1 MKVFV
6 QRLFAIFALCFISVG
21 VANAIEWTDSDK
33 ALLKTL
39 LISEMPAL
47 PENPTSKYA
56 ANEKAAEFG
65 HQLFFDKRFSAN
77 GEVSCSSCHHPDKYF
92 TDGLKTSKGIDT
104 VKRNAPTI
112 VGINQSN
119 WYFLDGRAD
128 SLWSQALGPLEASNE
143 HGGNR
148 AMYVHIIYNDKN
160 YKKSYEEV
168 FATMPDLA
176 DKKRFPDYA
185 GPVTNKQAK
194 KAWKA
199 MAPDDRDAITQVFV
213 NMGKAIAAY
222 EHKLRPAPSKFDNYT
237 RALLEGNADAM
248 SKAMNKNE
256 EAGLKLFVG
265 EANCI
270 ICHNG
275 SAFSDFEF
283 HNVGVPQ
290 VTLKK
295 YDFGRKTAINKVKKS
310 PFNCFG
316 EYNDSKD
323 KRCDDLTYI
332 VFDEHIT
339 LGTFKTP
346 GLRNISKTAPYMHAG
361 QYNTL
366 ADVIGHY
373 VDPPPIKL
381 GENDTR
387 ALTFDLDD
395 KEQQQLEA
403 FLKALDSNIDADAR
417 WLKKPL

>member
-1 MKVFV
+1 MTACQGCHADLEDFDLNGAQTEVE
-6 QRLFAIFALCFISVG
+6 AL
-21 VANAIEWTDSDK
+21 
-33 ALLKTL
+33 
-39 LISEMPAL
+39 
-47 PENPTSKYA
+47 
-56 ANEKAAEFG
+56 AAE
-65 HQLFFDKRFSAN
+65 L
-77 GEVSCSSCHHPDKYF
+77 GE
-92 TDGLKTSKGIDT
+92 L
-104 VKRNAPTI
+104 
-112 VGINQSN
+112 
-119 WYFLDGRAD
+119 
-128 SLWSQALGPLEASNE
+128 LEAAGLLHDGHPNP
-143 HGGNR
+143 G
-148 AMYVHIIYNDKN
+148 IYPEDQAQAAWNYIYIVLEDKSLGAHN
-160 YKKSYEEV
+160 
-168 FATMPDLA
+168 
-176 DKKRFPDYA
+176 
-185 GPVTNKQAK
+185 
-194 KAWKA
+194 
-199 MAPDDRDAITQVFV
+199 MA
-213 NMGKAIAAY
+213 
-222 EHKLRPAPSKFDNYT
+222 YT
-237 RALLEGNADAM
+237 KALLEGNADAM
-248 SKAMNKNE
+248 SKAMNKDE

-275 SAFSDFEF
+275 SAFSDYEF

-323 KRCDDLTYI
+323 KSCDDLTYI

-387 ALTFDLDD
+387 AFTFDLDD